1 MENGIADAADYLRL
15 YYLVSHIYQ
24 VYGALGGVGVR
35 GYLHWF
41 LSDNYGWAFVFR
53 VRFGLLFVD
62 CFTKRQYWR
71 SSVYVYRE
79 VALSESIPDGLMHL
93 SAILPVGSFRRS

>member
-1 MENGIADAADYLRL
+1 
-15 YYLVSHIYQ
+15 
-24 VYGALGGVGVR
+24 
-35 GYLHWF
+35 
-41 LSDNYGWAFVFR
+41 VFR